1 MDSAD
6 STPFVGRERELAR
19 LDGFLQKA
27 LGGKPQI
34 CLITGEAGAGKSA
47 LMAEFARRA
56 QAAHGDVVFA
66 LAECNAQT
74 GASDSYLPWREVI
87 DLLTGGIQE
96 KSHRTLTKENA
107 QRLSKLVNVA
117 YGFFFEFAPDV
128 LTAFV
133 PGGALIARATK
144 TLVGKLDVV
153 KTVER
158 RIDASTGAAP
168 APDLDQSRI
177 FQQYAAA
184 LRRLTQTAPLVI
196 VLDDLQWADAPS
208 IGLLFH
214 LVRAIEDGALL
225 IVGSYRPDDVAIGR
239 DGGRHPLESTMNEI
253 KRYFGDVWIDL
264 GLVGASEGRQFIDL
278 LLDQEPNALGGA
290 FRVALL
296 QHTGGHPL
304 FTLELI
310 REMKARGD
318 LMQDAS
324 GRWIS
329 RPDLDW
335 ASLPPRV
342 EGVVAERL
350 ARLERQQRDIL
361 TSASVEGVEFHTQVL
376 GQLLGT
382 NERELVRELSRELD
396 KRHHLVQEAA
406 EVRLGRQI
414 LARYRFSHSVFQQ
427 YLYND
432 LTHTEQRIYHGDV
445 AAALEQLYTGHA
457 ADIAAQLAHHYDEAG
472 DADRAIPYLVQAA
485 DRSRGLSA
493 FADAARSY
501 ERALVLMD
509 ETRAGGDLRP
519 GLLVKLGN
527 VQENLGRFEPAR
539 LCFEEALSLARRSGD
554 CAVTAG
560 ALSGLG
566 WVSVK
571 QGAYGEARRLCEEAL
586 QAANAC
592 EARAAAAL
600 AMRRLGVIARRLG
613 DNSLAASHYQ
623 ASLALYRELCDREG
637 EIACLNNL
645 ANTETSQGDFAAA
658 TQHLNDVLAV
668 AREIGNRFTVAIALG
683 NLGEVSRRRGDLHS
697 AQDSL
702 QQAIALCRELGM
714 TDFEA
719 LFIRNLA
726 EVMAENGDNAGAD
739 RAYRSVFQQTLAA
752 GALPMALS
760 ALVGLADVQARDG
773 SPLRSAEWIGLILAH
788 PACDDT
794 VTAEANAV
802 LDHLRARLHPDRL
815 EAALARGRGLKLE
828 ALAE

>member
-1 MDSAD
+1 MDS
-6 STPFVGRERELAR
+6 TTFVGRERELAR

-27 LGGKPQI
+27 LGGKSQI

-47 LMAEFARRA
+47 LMAEFAQRA

-74 GASDSYLPWREVI
+74 GSSDSYLPWREVI
-87 DLLTGGIQE
+87 DLLTGGVQE

-117 YGFFFEFAPDV
+117 YGLFFEFAPDV
-128 LTAFV
+128 LTAFI

-144 TLVGKLDVV
+144 MMVGKLDVV
-153 KTVER
+153 KTIER
-158 RIDASTGAAP
+158 RIDANAGSAS

-184 LRRLTQTAPLVI
+184 LRRLTQASPLVV

-214 LVRAIEDGALL
+214 LVRTIEDGALL

-264 GLVGASEGRQFIDL
+264 SLAGASEGRQFIDL
-278 LLDQEPNALGGA
+278 LLDQEPNALDGV
-290 FRVALL
+290 FRDALL

-318 LMQDAS
+318 LQQDSS

-335 ASLPPRV
+335 ESLPPRV

-350 ARLERQQRDIL
+350 ARLERRQRDIL
-361 TSASVEGVEFHTQVL
+361 TDASVEGVEFHVQVL
-376 GQLLGT
+376 SRLLGT
-382 NERELVRELSRELD
+382 NERDLVRELSRELE

-414 LARYRFSHSVFQQ
+414 LSRYRFSHSVFQQ
-427 YLYND
+427 YLHND
-432 LTHTEQRIYHGDV
+432 LTRTERRIYHGDV
-445 AAALEQLYTGHA
+445 AAALEQLYAGHE

-472 DADRAIPYLVQAA
+472 DADRAIPYLVQSA

-493 FADAARSY
+493 FADAAQSY
-501 ERALVLMD
+501 ERALALMD
-509 ETRAGGDLRP
+509 ETRAGDGLRA

-527 VQENLGRFEPAR
+527 VRENLGVLEPAR
-539 LCFEEALSLARRSGD
+539 RCFEEALSLARRSGD
-554 CAVTAG
+554 RAVMAG

-566 WVSVK
+566 WVAVK

-586 QAANAC
+586 QEAKAC
-592 EARAAAAL
+592 ENRTAAAL

-613 DNSLAASHYQ
+613 DSSHAASQYQ
-623 ASLALYRELCDREG
+623 ASLVLYRELGDREG

-645 ANTETSQGDFAAA
+645 ANAETSLGDLAAA

-683 NLGEVSRRRGDLHS
+683 NLGEVSRRRGELNS
-697 AQDSL
+697 AQDTL
-702 QQAIALCRELGM
+702 RQAIALCRELGM
-714 TDFEA
+714 TDSEA
-719 LFIRNLA
+719 LFTRNLA
-726 EVMAENGDNAGAD
+726 EVMAENGDNASAEH
-739 RAYRSVFQQTLAA
+739 AYRSVFQQTLAA

-760 ALVGLADVQARDG
+760 ALVGLADVQT
-773 SPLRSAEWIGLILAH
+773 RSGNAIHAAEWIGLALGH

-802 LDHLRARLHPDRL
+802 LALLGAQLPPDRL
-815 EAALARGRGLKLE
+815 EAAMARGRVLKLE
-828 ALAE
+828 AVAE